1 MKIRKSHIVALV
13 VVVLAVVT
21 AVLMNRFGDNADAG
35 SQGKGGKGGRGNSVV
50 SVKTQELKVTTL
62 HGYVATNGEVES
74 QNSVSVFPDVAGK
87 VMETSVMLGSTVR
100 KGDVIGYVDPNSP
113 GSYFKRSPV
122 YAPISGSVISIPLKN
137 GTTVST
143 STAICMIGDISNLQ
157 VSANVPERYVS
168 VLKKGLKSKIF
179 LEAYPDVTFDAT
191 VSRVSPVVDSTS
203 RTKQVILTF
212 DKIDSRVNAGM
223 FAKVVLYTVDYE
235 GAVTI
240 PRDSVVQNG
249 EKFYV
254 YVVNPDSTVTKRE
267 VELGEAVDGIVQVL
281 KGVVEGERA
290 VVQGQTSLGDGS
302 KIQDITEG
310 SGRKENQSGN
320 GNKSGR
326 GK

>member
-1 MKIRKSHIVALV
+1 M
-13 VVVLAVVT
+13 
-21 AVLMNRFGDNADAG
+21 
-35 SQGKGGKGGRGNSVV
+35 
-50 SVKTQELKVTTL
+50 KTQELKVTTL

-223 FAKVVLYTVDYE
+223 FAK
-235 GAVTI
+235 
-240 PRDSVVQNG
+240 
-249 EKFYV
+249 FYV
-254 YVVNPDSTVTKRE
+254 YGVNPDSTVTKRE

-302 KIQDITEG
+302 KIQDITEV
-310 SGRKENQSGN
+310 SGRKEDQSGN
-320 GNKSGR
+320 GKQAGR